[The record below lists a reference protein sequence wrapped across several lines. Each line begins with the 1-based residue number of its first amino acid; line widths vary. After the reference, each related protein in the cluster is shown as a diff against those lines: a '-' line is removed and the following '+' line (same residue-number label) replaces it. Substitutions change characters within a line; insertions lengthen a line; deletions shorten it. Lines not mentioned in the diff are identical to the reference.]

1 MRAVQERRA
10 RAPVSKR
17 ERANHGNRHT
27 RLQRGHAVS
36 HLGAHGACGRF
47 PRGAG
52 RSHSAAPGPVNLMMN
67 SIETMKAVHGRRELT
82 LESTRDGRE
91 HVRVA
96 VIDTSACVEVIKPTP
111 LTRDPLKEDK

>member
-1 MRAVQERRA
+1 
-10 RAPVSKR
+10 
-17 ERANHGNRHT
+17 
-27 RLQRGHAVS
+27 
-36 HLGAHGACGRF
+36 
-47 PRGAG
+47 
-52 RSHSAAPGPVNLMMN
+52 MMN